1 MSIEAR
7 VLKEEMQE
15 GSPLFTFHAYLPA
28 EASYGF
34 ASFVIHVDLNSLS
47 LGKRRAKKKSAISP
61 TSSYYLP
68 KTD

>member
-34 ASFVIHVDLNSLS
+34 ASFVIHVDWNSLS
-47 LGKRRAKKKSAISP
+47 LGHGIQF
-61 TSSYYLP
+61 
-68 KTD
+68 